1 MTVLATSPQFD
12 DPFDLCYSRS
22 SMKTSVNHLSD
33 TKVELTITLGKEEL
47 AAAEQ
52 VAISKLAKTVKVPGF
67 RKGNVPASVAAKH
80 IDPEMLAQQTLDDA
94 LSKAVA
100 QAYLDNEIQALDRPA
115 VEIKKFVPGQELEFT
130 AEAEIL
136 PKVTLGDYKKLKAE
150 KAKITV
156 AAKDVNEIIERMRT
170 GMGEKKAV
178 ERAAKDGD
186 EVKIDFVGKKDD
198 VAFDGGTATDYDLT
212 LGSNSFIPGFEE
224 GIVGKKVG
232 ETFDLKLKFPETY
245 HVADLKGADVVFTTT
260 LKEVKENV
268 LPELTDEFAAK
279 VGPFTT
285 VDELKADIKRELTAQ
300 KEREDNEKIKDDLV
314 KQLIE
319 VSTVPVP
326 EILVKD
332 QAESIERDMTQ
343 NLMYQGLTLDQ
354 YLENK
359 GFESKEKWLETEVK
373 DAATKRV
380 QAGLVLAELSKAE
393 KIEATNEEL
402 EEHVNLY
409 KTQYANNPQ
418 MVAQFD
424 QPEARRDI
432 ANRLLT
438 EKTVERL
445 LELNTKI

>member
-1 MTVLATSPQFD
+1 MNTIV
-12 DPFDLCYSRS
+12 
-22 SMKTSVNHLSD
+22 KNLSD

-47 AAAEQ
+47 DAAEK
-52 VAISKLAKTVKVPGF
+52 VALSKLAKTVKVPGF
-67 RKGNVPASVAAKH
+67 RKGKVPPSVAAKNV
-80 IDPEMLAQQTLDDA
+80 DPEMLSQQTLEDA

-100 QAYLDNEIQALDRPA
+100 QAYMDKGIQALDRPA

-136 PKVTLGDYKKLKAE
+136 PTVVLGDYKKLKVE
-150 KAKITV
+150 KENISVSAKEVT
-156 AAKDVNEIIERMRT
+156 DIIERMRM
-170 GMGEKKAV
+170 GMGEKKPV

-198 VAFDGGTATDYDLT
+198 IAFDGGTGTDYDLT

-224 GIVGKKVG
+224 GIIGKKPG
-232 ETFDLKLKFPETY
+232 ETFDLKLKFPDTY

-260 LKEVKENV
+260 LKEVKEIV
-268 LPELTDEFAAK
+268 QPELNDDFASKA
-279 VGPFTT
+279 GPFKT
-285 VDELKADIKRELTAQ
+285 VDEFKADIKRELTAQ
-300 KEREDNEKIKDDLV
+300 KEREVKEKLKDSLV

-319 VSTVPVP
+319 VSKVPVP
-326 EILVKD
+326 EILVND
-332 QAESIERDMTQ
+332 QSESIERDMTQ

-359 GFESKEKWLETEVK
+359 GFESREKWLKTEVY
-373 DAATKRV
+373 DAAEKRV
-380 QAGLVLAELSKAE
+380 QAGLALAELSKAE
-393 KIEATNEEL
+393 KIEATSAEL
-402 EEHVNLY
+402 EEHVAMY

-438 EKTVERL
+438 EKTVDRL
-445 LELNTKI
+445 VELNSTK